1 MKLPSQPSKQL
12 LRLLDRVKTTLGT
25 KDGENL
31 IAFSGG
37 VDSSLAAALVKV
49 SFPHNSKCVIGKSRS
64 LPLMQLDLARTV
76 AKYIDIPL
84 IEVATGEGSSEEY
97 LKNEGMSCYSCKSHL
112 YSALTDVHRQMI
124 DMAAARG
131 GNVVMFNGTNKDDLA
146 DQTRVGLIAA
156 KEYSVAAPLDELT
169 KNEVRAISRELGLPN
184 HAHAASPCL
193 RSRLAHGV
201 RATEDNLE
209 RIELA
214 EMIVREHVMLLVE
227 HNLRVRHMPNG
238 SARIELD
245 HGGLDGRAEVLPLV
259 AEKVAA
265 LGFSGVTFQPFR
277 SGSVAALRVGAMAAQ
292 SS

>member
-1 MKLPSQPSKQL
+1 M
-12 LRLLDRVKTTLGT
+12 LGT
-25 KDGENL
+25 RDGENL

-49 SFPHNSKCVIGKSRS
+49 SFPNNSKCVIGKSRS
-64 LPLMQLDLARTV
+64 LPAMQLDLARTV

-84 IEVATGEGSSEEY
+84 IEVTTGEGTSEEY
-97 LKNEGMSCYSCKSHL
+97 LKNEGMSCYACKSHL

-124 DMAAARG
+124 QMAAASGRT
-131 GNVVMFNGTNKDDLA
+131 VVMFNGTNKDDLA

-156 KEYSVAAPLDELT
+156 REYSVAAPLDELT
-169 KNEVRAISRELGLPN
+169 KHEVRAISLELGLPN

-214 EMIVREHVMLLVE
+214 ELVVRELINPGVE

-245 HGGLDGRAEVLPLV
+245 RGVLEGRAEVLPVV
-259 AEKVAA
+259 AERVAG

-277 SGSVAALRVGAMAAQ
+277 SGSVAALAVGATTLSVTQSQSQSQLQSQSQKSQAQ
-292 SS
+292 A